1 MSDAWLTIALASAG
15 TFVLRAVFLVFAD
28 HLVDLPPLAQRVL
41 RQIPPAVLAAL
52 VVPALLRPEG
62 HVDLWQPELLAGVV
76 AALVSWRTRNV
87 GLTLVVGMAI
97 LVAVEQL
104 A

>member
-1 MSDAWLTIALASAG
+1 VSDAWLTILLASAG
-15 TFVLRAVFLVFAD
+15 TFVLRASFLAFAGR
-28 HLVDLPPLAQRVL
+28 LVDLPPLAQRVL

-62 HVDLWQPELLAGVV
+62 AVDLWQPRLLAGVV

-87 GLTLVVGMAI
+87 GATLVVGMAVLI
-97 LVAVEQL
+97 VVEQL

>member
-1 MSDAWLTIALASAG
+1 MSDAWLTIAVAGAG

-62 HVDLWQPELLAGVV
+62 QLDLWQPELLAGVV
-76 AALVSWRTRNV
+76 AAVVSWRTSNACITQ
-87 GLTLVVGMAI
+87 LVGMVVLI
-97 LVAVEQL
+97 AVEQV

>member
-1 MSDAWLTIALASAG
+1 MSTAWLTIALASLG
-15 TFVLRAVFLVFAD
+15 TFVLRSSFFVVAGR
-28 HLVDLPPLAQRVL
+28 LVDLPPLTQRIL

-52 VVPALLRPEG
+52 VVPSLVRPEG
-62 HVDLWQPELLAGVV
+62 AIDLWQPRLLAGVV

-87 GLTLVVGMAI
+87 GFTLVVGMAVLI
-97 LVAVEQL
+97 AVEQL